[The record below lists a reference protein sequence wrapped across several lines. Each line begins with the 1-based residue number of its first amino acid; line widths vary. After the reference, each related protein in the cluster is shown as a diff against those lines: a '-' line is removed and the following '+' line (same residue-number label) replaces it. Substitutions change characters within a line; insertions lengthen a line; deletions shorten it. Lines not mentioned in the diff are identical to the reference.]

1 VLTGANNLVGYS
13 VLPAPADTLYSFDP
27 GLSTLGPNGGPT
39 PTMALLPT
47 SIAVNAGNNTNNG
60 KYDQRGAGFD
70 RVIGANADIGAF
82 ETDVLFRDGFDG

>member
-1 VLTGANNLVGYS
+1 M
-13 VLPAPADTLYSFDP
+13 LPAPADTLYSFDP
-27 GLSTLGPNGGPT
+27 GLSALGPNGGPT
-39 PTMALLPT
+39 PTMALSPT

-82 ETDVLFRDGFDG
+82 ETDVIFRDGFDG